1 MHLLHNF
8 LSISMSLNGTSFI
21 LLDDEIYVIV
31 TQVNDLFSS
40 SNSVPNPLST
50 PWTIWKSLYAS
61 VQCPTEEENAIQLM
75 CAFQFLTYHVH
86 V

>member
-50 PWTIWKSLYAS
+50 P
-61 VQCPTEEENAIQLM
+61 
-75 CAFQFLTYHVH
+75 
-86 V
+86 